1 MDHILP
7 LATDRPWTHTDFR
20 RVLEEQDA
28 ELNPKMLFFVHKKG
42 QLTNSTILKDDEI
55 LKSIKSQFLSIDG
68 LLEHPC
74 PQWGTSTDGKI
85 TMS

>member
-42 QLTNSTILKDDEI
+42 
-55 LKSIKSQFLSIDG
+55 
-68 LLEHPC
+68 
-74 PQWGTSTDGKI
+74 
-85 TMS
+85 